1 MTRTRRRN
9 RVLVALLATLGLIV
23 PVAAAVSA
31 DVATAGPALAAGP
44 GTNSAVDDAF
54 TSARTAWWRD
64 SRFGMFIH
72 FGAYSFLEGEYTRSD
87 GTICRDAEWIKRRCN
102 IPMAQYESFAQ
113 QFNPSQFSAPAIV
126 QLAKDAGQKYI
137 VITSKH
143 HEGYAMW
150 PTKVNTWNLRDHSS
164 FDKTRDIL
172 AELKAEADRQGV
184 KLGFYYSIWDWHDPD
199 FETNFPAYKTRMYA
213 QLKELVD
220 NYHPALLWFDGEWNT
235 TNPTNNW
242 SPSDGE
248 QLQEYLRSL
257 DPTLVVNNRVG
268 KRRVVDGDFGTP
280 EQQIPADQVEGQP
293 WESCM
298 TINGHWGFARYD
310 TNWKSATTL
319 TRNLL
324 DIAGRSGNYLLNIGP
339 DSLGRAPTGSA
350 DQLRGTGSWLRTNG
364 QGAAVYHAGRP
375 GVVADPSWGAVSR
388 TGNKLYLSVYSWPGA
403 GNPLHLQVLDP
414 FQITAARVLGST
426 QTVTWR
432 TAGDGFDVIPSGSAT
447 NGIATVIE
455 LSVATAPR
463 IAGTGTGLAAQY
475 WANTSFSGTPAVT
488 RTDPTL
494 NFAWRFQGSPAT
506 AIPTDSFSARWTGS
520 VQPPY
525 ADTYTFLTVS
535 DDTVRVW
542 VDGRLIIDNTTPH
555 SAAVDRATIS
565 LEAGRQYAIRV
576 DYTEQTGEAYL
587 KLLWFSPNLG
597 QQIVPASQ
605 LYPFAP
611 APVTRHEAENA
622 TISQGVVESNW
633 PGFSG
638 TGFVNYDNVAG
649 SYLQWTVN
657 AAQAG
662 VAALTFR
669 YANGSTANRPMDI
682 TAGGTLYADELAFPP
697 TGAWSTWQT
706 ATAMVA
712 LNAGTNTIRATATT
726 ATGGPNVDFLETQLQ
741 PLPPPVLRY
750 EAEDATIFQG
760 AAEADRAGFS
770 GTGFVNYDNV
780 VGGYVQWTV
789 TALSARTATLTLRY
803 ANGSTANRPIDIT
816 VNGALVAD
824 ELAFPPTGAWTTW
837 QTATI
842 TAPLSPGTNTVR
854 ATATSASGGPNVDYL
869 EVG

>member
-1 MTRTRRRN
+1 M
-9 RVLVALLATLGLIV
+9 
-23 PVAAAVSA
+23 
-31 DVATAGPALAAGP
+31 
-44 GTNSAVDDAF
+44 
-54 TSARTAWWRD
+54 
-64 SRFGMFIH
+64 
-72 FGAYSFLEGEYTRSD
+72 
-87 GTICRDAEWIKRRCN
+87 
-102 IPMAQYESFAQ
+102 
-113 QFNPSQFSAPAIV
+113 
-126 QLAKDAGQKYI
+126 
-137 VITSKH
+137 
-143 HEGYAMW
+143 
-150 PTKVNTWNLRDHSS
+150 
-164 FDKTRDIL
+164 
-172 AELKAEADRQGV
+172 
-184 KLGFYYSIWDWHDPD
+184 
-199 FETNFPAYKTRMYA
+199 
-213 QLKELVD
+213 
-220 NYHPALLWFDGEWNT
+220 
-235 TNPTNNW
+235 
-242 SPSDGE
+242 
-248 QLQEYLRSL
+248 
-257 DPTLVVNNRVG
+257 
-268 KRRVVDGDFGTP
+268 
-280 EQQIPADQVEGQP
+280 
-293 WESCM
+293 
-298 TINGHWGFARYD
+298 
-310 TNWKSATTL
+310 
-319 TRNLL
+319 
-324 DIAGRSGNYLLNIGP
+324 
-339 DSLGRAPTGSA
+339 
-350 DQLRGTGSWLRTNG
+350 
-364 QGAAVYHAGRP
+364 
-375 GVVADPSWGAVSR
+375 
-388 TGNKLYLSVYSWPGA
+388 
-403 GNPLHLQVLDP
+403 
-414 FQITAARVLGST
+414 LGST

>member
-23 PVAAAVSA
+23 PVAAVSA
-31 DVATAGPALAAGP
+31 DIATAGPALAAGP

-298 TINGHWGFARYD
+298 TINGHWGFQR
-310 TNWKSATTL
+310 
-319 TRNLL
+319 
-324 DIAGRSGNYLLNIGP
+324 
-339 DSLGRAPTGSA
+339 SLGLRPLRHQLEVRHHADPQPARHRRAQRQLPAQHRTGQPGPGAHRFGGSA
-350 DQLRGTGSWLRTNG
+350 SR
-364 QGAAVYHAGRP
+364 H
-375 GVVADPSWGAVSR
+375 GVVAAYERPGRGGVPRRPARCGGRPELGCGEPAGQQAVPVGVLLAGCGQPGAPAGARPVPDHR
-388 TGNKLYLSVYSWPGA
+388 GPGA
-403 GNPLHLQVLDP
+403 GQRP
-414 FQITAARVLGST
+414 G
-426 QTVTWR
+426 
-432 TAGDGFDVIPSGSAT
+432 GD
-447 NGIATVIE
+447 
-455 LSVATAPR
+455 L
-463 IAGTGTGLAAQY
+463 
-475 WANTSFSGTPAVT
+475 
-488 RTDPTL
+488 
-494 NFAWRFQGSPAT
+494 
-506 AIPTDSFSARWTGS
+506 
-520 VQPPY
+520 
-525 ADTYTFLTVS
+525 
-535 DDTVRVW
+535 
-542 VDGRLIIDNTTPH
+542 
-555 SAAVDRATIS
+555 
-565 LEAGRQYAIRV
+565 
-576 DYTEQTGEAYL
+576 
-587 KLLWFSPNLG
+587 
-597 QQIVPASQ
+597 
-605 LYPFAP
+605 
-611 APVTRHEAENA
+611 
-622 TISQGVVESNW
+622 
-633 PGFSG
+633 
-638 TGFVNYDNVAG
+638 
-649 SYLQWTVN
+649 
-657 AAQAG
+657 
-662 VAALTFR
+662 
-669 YANGSTANRPMDI
+669 
-682 TAGGTLYADELAFPP
+682 
-697 TGAWSTWQT
+697 
-706 ATAMVA
+706 
-712 LNAGTNTIRATATT
+712 
-726 ATGGPNVDFLETQLQ
+726 
-741 PLPPPVLRY
+741 
-750 EAEDATIFQG
+750 
-760 AAEADRAGFS
+760 ADRG
-770 GTGFVNYDNV
+770 
-780 VGGYVQWTV
+780 
-789 TALSARTATLTLRY
+789 
-803 ANGSTANRPIDIT
+803 
-816 VNGALVAD
+816 
-824 ELAFPPTGAWTTW
+824 
-837 QTATI
+837 
-842 TAPLSPGTNTVR
+842 
-854 ATATSASGGPNVDYL
+854 
-869 EVG
+869 